1 MRLELTGRH
10 LTISPN
16 MRRAIQRG
24 LTRLERL
31 LNRNALSAQ
40 VVVTLEKS
48 RYHVDITLHA
58 RGEHFL
64 HGEAVNKDFETALAS
79 AAEKLERQAHK
90 LTDKWKD
97 HKRRA
102 ASSRELAALAA
113 TPGNDDGQVRIIR
126 ARRYPVKPMSVEE
139 AALEMSDGRSAFL
152 VFRDASNDAVMVLYR
167 RPDGNLGLI
176 EPEA

>member
-1 MRLELTGRH
+1 
-10 LTISPN
+10 
-16 MRRAIQRG
+16 MRRAVLQR
-24 LTRLERL
+24 LTHLERL

-48 RYHVDITLHA
+48 RHHVDITLHA
-58 RGEHFL
+58 RGEHFMR
-64 HGEAVNKDFETALAS
+64 GEAVSKDFDTALAS
-79 AAEKLERQAHK
+79 AADKLARQAHK

-102 ASSRELAALAA
+102 ISPRELASLAA
-113 TPGNDDGQVRIIR
+113 APGNDDGQVRIIR
-126 ARRYPVKPMSVEE
+126 ARRYAVKPMSVEE
-139 AALEMSDGRSAFL
+139 AALEMTDGRSAFL